1 MAAWDELKVV
11 LARLCAERPR
21 VLMGWPNPRTVHV
34 PPFSVRLASWATA
47 TAAELHQRFG
57 DDVEL
62 TVGALPY
69 PPGRQP
75 RFRPGAGLPPDL
87 LDPQQVTAVLDG
99 PAVVRSG
106 HTLWH
111 GLLVGNLTGQRL
123 IVLGHPTAVVVDP
136 HTGQV
141 VGGFAG
147 ARTLDAPVS
156 RVAAGATER
165 IPVRIGTDSFTPELG
180 YILPPGS
187 WGLQAPLTLAP
198 DLGAETYRRLTPILP
213 LTITAESP
221 IARP

>member
-11 LARLCAERPR
+11 LARLCDEQSGA
-21 VLMGWPNPRTVHV
+21 LLGWPNLVTDHM
-34 PPFSVRLASWATA
+34 PPFSIRLASWATA
-47 TAAELHQRFG
+47 TAGELHRQFG

-69 PPGRQP
+69 PPGRP
-75 RFRPGAGLPPDL
+75 SRFRPVPRLPPDL
-87 LDPQQVTAVLDG
+87 LDPQQVTAELDG

-111 GLLVGNLTGQRL
+111 GLLVGNLTRQRL
-123 IVLGHPTAVVVDP
+123 TVLGHLTAVVVDP
-136 HTGQV
+136 QTGQV

-147 ARTLDAPVS
+147 VQALGASPC

-165 IPVRIGTDSFTPELG
+165 IALLIGTDSFTPELG

-187 WGLQAPLTLAP
+187 WGLQAPLTLSR
-198 DLGAETYRRLTPILP
+198 DLGTRSHRRLTPVLP
-213 LTITAESP
+213 LTITA
-221 IARP
+221 

>member
-11 LARLCAERPR
+11 LARLCDEQPR
-21 VLMGWPNPRTVHV
+21 VLMGWPNLVTDHV
-34 PPFSVRLASWATA
+34 PPFSIRLASWATV

-57 DDVEL
+57 GDVEL

-69 PPGRQP
+69 PPGRPP

-87 LDPQQVTAVLDG
+87 LDPQQVTAELDG

-111 GLLVGNLTGQRL
+111 GLLVGNLTRQRL
-123 IVLGHPTAVVVDP
+123 TVLGHLTAMVVDP
-136 HTGQV
+136 QTGQV
-141 VGGFAG
+141 AGGFAG
-147 ARTLDAPVS
+147 AQALARRPY

-165 IPVRIGTDSFTPELG
+165 ISLLIGTDSFTPELG

-187 WGLQAPLTLAP
+187 WGLHAPLTLSR
-198 DLGAETYRRLTPILP
+198 DLGTRSHRRLTPVLP
-213 LTITAESP
+213 LTITA
-221 IARP
+221 

>member
-1 MAAWDELKVV
+1 MAAWDELKAV
-11 LARLCAERPR
+11 LARLCDEQPR
-21 VLMGWPNPRTVHV
+21 VLMGWPNPRTDHV
-34 PPFSVRLASWATA
+34 PPFSITLASWATA
-47 TAAELHQRFG
+47 TAEQLHRRFG
-57 DDVEL
+57 GDVEL

-69 PPGRQP
+69 PPGRPP
-75 RFRPGAGLPPDL
+75 RFRPGAGLPADL
-87 LDPQQVTAVLDG
+87 LDPQQVTAELDG

-111 GLLVGNLTGQRL
+111 GLLMGNLTRQRL
-123 IVLGHPTAVVVDP
+123 TVLGHLTAMVADP

-147 ARTLDAPVS
+147 AQAASAVPC

-165 IPVRIGTDSFTPELG
+165 IPLLIGTDSFTPELG

-198 DLGAETYRRLTPILP
+198 DLGAEPHRRLTP
-213 LTITAESP
+213 SY
-221 IARP
+221 R

>member
-11 LARLCAERPR
+11 LARLCDEQPR
-21 VLMGWPNPRTVHV
+21 VLMGWPNLVADQV
-34 PPFSVRLASWATA
+34 PPFSIRLASWATA
-47 TAAELHQRFG
+47 TAGELYRRFG

-69 PPGRQP
+69 PPGRP
-75 RFRPGAGLPPDL
+75 SRFRPGAGLPPDL
-87 LDPQQVTAVLDG
+87 LDPQQVTAELDG

-111 GLLVGNLTGQRL
+111 GLLVGNRTRQQL
-123 IVLGHPTAVVVDP
+123 IVLGHLTAVVVDP

-147 ARTLDAPVS
+147 VQALGATVH
-156 RVAAGATER
+156 RVAAGATEP
-165 IPVRIGTDSFTPELG
+165 IPLRIGTDSFTPELG

-198 DLGAETYRRLTPILP
+198 DLGTRPHRRLTPILP
-213 LTITAESP
+213 LTITT
-221 IARP
+221 